1 MKKERRCTSTVLF
14 VLFTLTVLQLGE
26 LLLSFAA
33 CSTAAYAVL
42 YCTLL
47 LFNILYQ
54 DRFIQ

>member
-1 MKKERRCTSTVLF
+1 MKKERGWTSTVLF

-33 CSTAAYAVL
+33 CSTAAYTVF

-47 LFNILYQ
+47 RFNILHQ

>member
-1 MKKERRCTSTVLF
+1 MKKERGWTFTVLF
-14 VLFTLTVLQLGE
+14 VMFTLTVLQLGE

-33 CSTAAYAVL
+33 CITAAYTLL

-47 LFNILYQ
+47 RFNILYQ